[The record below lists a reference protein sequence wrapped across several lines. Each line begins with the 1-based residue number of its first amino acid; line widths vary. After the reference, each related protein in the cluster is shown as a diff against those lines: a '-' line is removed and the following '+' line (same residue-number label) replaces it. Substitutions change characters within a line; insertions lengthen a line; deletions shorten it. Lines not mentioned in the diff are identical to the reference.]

1 MNCNEILLYASGEM
15 NATQKQ
21 AFEAH
26 LKTCPKCQ
34 HALRFITQTE
44 EALAAPAAP
53 AHLVDQVFA
62 KTTRRRKAHWLWV
75 LKPVLT
81 GTALLGIG
89 LLTMATFHHS
99 DKAPLNS
106 DNFTAYMSEHLD
118 DDYQTFSSDLDLF
131 EQYF

>member
-34 HALRFITQTE
+34 SALRFITQTE
-44 EALAAPAAP
+44 DALAAPAAP
-53 AHLVDQVFA
+53 AHLVDKVFA
-62 KTTRRRKAHWLWV
+62 KTTRRRKSHWLWV

-99 DKAPLNS
+99 DKNTLNS